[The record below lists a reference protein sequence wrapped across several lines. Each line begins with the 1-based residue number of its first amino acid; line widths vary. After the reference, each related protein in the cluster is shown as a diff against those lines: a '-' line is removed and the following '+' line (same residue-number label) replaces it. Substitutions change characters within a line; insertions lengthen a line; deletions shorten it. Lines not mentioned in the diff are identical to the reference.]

1 MYFNS
6 LEEHISDFIREGLL
20 RDHFH
25 DNRLDVFLSEMSFLN
40 KCKGLI
46 HLYGQII
53 EDGLVEYTQKDLSS
67 LEKMLNECS
76 MRRNEYVHAD
86 WLGVRKENYVRV
98 KSKSKKQGISH
109 SFKSFDDAK
118 MKEDI
123 EFINNARH
131 ILNEFNDQIMSQLF
145 SRNPS

>member
-20 RDHFH
+20 RDPFH
-25 DNRLDVFLSEMSFLN
+25 DNHLDVFLSEMSFLN

-86 WLGVRKENYVRV
+86 WLGVRKENYIRV
-98 KSKSKKQGISH
+98 KSKSKK
-109 SFKSFDDAK
+109 
-118 MKEDI
+118 
-123 EFINNARH
+123 
-131 ILNEFNDQIMSQLF
+131 
-145 SRNPS
+145 